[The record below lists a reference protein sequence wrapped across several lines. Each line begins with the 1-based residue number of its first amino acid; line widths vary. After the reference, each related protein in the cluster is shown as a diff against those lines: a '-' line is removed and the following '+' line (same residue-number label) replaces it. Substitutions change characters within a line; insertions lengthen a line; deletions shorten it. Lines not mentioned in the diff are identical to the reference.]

1 MIAKQYKELL
11 NQKSVIREISSY
23 GAERAKEIGY
33 ENVFD
38 FSLGNPSVPAPQIVN
53 ETIVNLV
60 QNGDQMLVHGYSP
73 TMGIDSVR
81 EAIAQ
86 SLNKRFDM
94 QYTLEHIFPVSGAAA
109 AIAHAVRAV
118 TEPGDEVLTFAPY
131 FAEYFQ
137 YINQSGAVLKAV
149 PASTADFQINF
160 AAFEE
165 MLNPNV
171 MAILINTPN
180 NPSGVVY
187 SAETLTKLAQI
198 LKAKEVEYGHDIY
211 IISDEPYREIVFDG
225 VEVPYTSKYYDNTIS
240 CYSFSKSLS
249 MPGDRIGYVAA
260 NPACKDGKLIIDM
273 CGQISRGIG
282 HNCPTALMQLTIAE
296 VLDQT
301 ADLTVYETNM
311 NFLYDALTEMGY
323 TCVKPGGTFYMFP
336 QSLEPDAVA
345 FCNKAKEFDLLL
357 VPGDGFGCPGHFRIA
372 YCVETEKVERSI
384 EAFRKLAAY
393 YQNK

>member
-1 MIAKQYKELL
+1 MIAKQYGELL
-11 NQKSVIREISSY
+11 NQKSVIREISAY
-23 GAERAKEIGY
+23 GTERAKEIGY

-38 FSLGNPSVPAPQIVN
+38 FSLGNPSVPAPKIVN
-53 ETIVNLV
+53 DTIVNLV
-60 QNGDQMLVHGYSP
+60 QHGDPMLVHGYSP

-81 EAIAQ
+81 EAIAN
-86 SLNKRFDM
+86 SLNQRFDM
-94 QYTLEHIFPVSGAAA
+94 EYTKDHIFPVSGAAA

-149 PASTADFQINF
+149 PANTTDFQINF
-160 AAFEE
+160 AAFEA

-198 LKAKEVEYGHDIY
+198 LKAKEAEYGHDIY

-225 VEVPYTSKYYDNTIS
+225 VEVPYTSKYYENTIS

-301 ADLTVYETNM
+301 ADLSVYETNM
-311 NFLYDALTEMGY
+311 NILYDALTELGF

-372 YCVETEKVERSI
+372 YCVATEKVDRSI

>member
-1 MIAKQYKELL
+1 MIAKQYRELL
-11 NQKSVIREISSY
+11 NQKSVIREISAY
-23 GAERAKEIGY
+23 GTERAKEIGY

-38 FSLGNPSVPAPQIVN
+38 FSLGNPSVPAPKIVN
-53 ETIVNLV
+53 DTIVNLV
-60 QNGDQMLVHGYSP
+60 QHGDPMLVHGYSP

-81 EAIAQ
+81 EAIAN
-86 SLNKRFDM
+86 SLNQRFDM
-94 QYTLEHIFPVSGAAA
+94 EYTKDHIFPVSGAAA

-149 PASTADFQINF
+149 PANTTDFQINF
-160 AAFEE
+160 AAFEA

-198 LKAKEVEYGHDIY
+198 LKAKEAEYGHDIY

-225 VEVPYTSKYYDNTIS
+225 VEVPYTSKYYENTIS

-301 ADLTVYETNM
+301 ADLSVYETNM
-311 NFLYDALTEMGY
+311 NILYDALTELGF

-372 YCVETEKVERSI
+372 YCVATEKVDRSI

>member
-1 MIAKQYKELL
+1 
-11 NQKSVIREISSY
+11 
-23 GAERAKEIGY
+23 
-33 ENVFD
+33 
-38 FSLGNPSVPAPQIVN
+38 
-53 ETIVNLV
+53 
-60 QNGDQMLVHGYSP
+60 
-73 TMGIDSVR
+73 MGIDSVR
-81 EAIAQ
+81 EAIAA

-94 QYTLEHIFPVSGAAA
+94 NYTKNHIFPVSGAAA

-118 TEPGDEVLTFAPY
+118 TEPGDEVLTFAPF

-137 YINQSGAVLKAV
+137 YINQSGAELKAV
-149 PASTADFQINF
+149 PANVADFQINF
-160 AAFEE
+160 EAFES
-165 MLNPNV
+165 MLNPKV

-187 SAETLTKLAQI
+187 SEETLTKLAQV
-198 LKAKEVEYGHDIY
+198 LKAKEAEYGHDIY

-225 VEVPYTSKYYDNTIS
+225 SVVPYTSKYYDNTIS

-260 NPACKDGKLIIDM
+260 NPACKDAELIIDM

-282 HNCPTALMQLTIAE
+282 HNCPTAIMQLTIAE
-296 VLDQT
+296 VLEYT
-301 ADLTVYETNM
+301 ADLQVYETNM
-311 NFLYDALTEMGY
+311 HILYDALTEMGY
-323 TCVKPGGTFYMFP
+323 SCVKPDGTFYMFP

-372 YCVETEKVERSI
+372 YCVDTEKVERSLD
-384 EAFRKLAAY
+384 AFRKLAEY
-393 YQNK
+393 YKNK

>member
-1 MIAKQYKELL
+1 MLAKQYKELL
-11 NQKSVIREISSY
+11 NQKSVIREISAY

-38 FSLGNPSVPAPQIVN
+38 FSLGNPSVPAPQVVN
-53 ETIVNLV
+53 DTIVDLV
-60 QNGDQMLVHGYSP
+60 QHGDPMLVHGYSP
-73 TMGIDSVR
+73 TMGIDAVR
-81 EAIAQ
+81 EAIAA
-86 SLNKRFDM
+86 SLNRRFDM
-94 QYTLEHIFPVSGAAA
+94 QYTKNHIFPVSGAAA

-149 PASTADFQINF
+149 PANTENFQINF
-160 AAFEE
+160 DAFEA
-165 MLNPNV
+165 MLNPKV

-187 SAETLTKLAQI
+187 SADTLTKLAQI
-198 LKAKEVEYGHDIY
+198 LKAKEAEYGHDIY

-225 VEVPYTSKYYDNTIS
+225 AEVPYTSKYYDNTIS

-260 NPACKDGKLIIDM
+260 NPACKDAELIIDM

-282 HNCPTALMQLTIAE
+282 HNCPTAIMQLTIAE
-296 VLDQT
+296 VLDET
-301 ADLTVYETNM
+301 ADLSVYETNM
-311 NFLYDALTEMGY
+311 HILYDALTEMGY
-323 TCVKPGGTFYMFP
+323 SCVKPGGTFYMFP

-372 YCVETEKVERSI
+372 YCVDTEKVERSL
-384 EAFRKLAAY
+384 EAFAKLADY
-393 YQNK
+393 YKNK

>member
-11 NQKSVIREISSY
+11 NQKSVIREISAY

-53 ETIVNLV
+53 DTIANLV
-60 QNGDQMLVHGYSP
+60 QKGDPMLVHGYSP

-81 EAIAQ
+81 EAIAD

-94 QYTLEHIFPVSGAAA
+94 QYTKNHIFPVSGAAA

-118 TEPGDEVLTFAPY
+118 TEPGDEVLTFAPF

-149 PASTADFQINF
+149 PANTADFQINF
-160 AAFEE
+160 VAFEE

-187 SAETLTKLAQI
+187 SAETLTKLAEI
-198 LKAKEVEYGHDIY
+198 LKAKEAEYGHDIY
-211 IISDEPYREIVFDG
+211 IISDEPYREIMFDG
-225 VEVPYTSKYYDNTIS
+225 GETLYTSKYYDNTIS

-260 NPACKDGKLIIDM
+260 NPACKDAELIIDM

-282 HNCPTALMQLTIAE
+282 HNCPTAIMQLTIAE

-301 ADLTVYETNM
+301 ADLSVYETNM
-311 NFLYDALTEMGY
+311 HILYDALTEMGY
-323 TCVKPGGTFYMFP
+323 SCVKPGGTFYMFP

-372 YCVETEKVERSI
+372 YCVDSEKVQRSLD
-384 EAFRKLAAY
+384 AFRKLAEY
-393 YQNK
+393 YKNR

>member
-11 NQKSVIREISSY
+11 NQKSVIREISAY

-94 QYTLEHIFPVSGAAA
+94 QYTLAHIFPVSGAAA

-372 YCVETEKVERSI
+372 YCVETEKVERSV